1 MGIVMHTV
9 ILSLGANIGE
19 RKKNIRCAILRFS
32 SFAEVKKCSKPYRT
46 RPYGKTDQPDFINM
60 ALIAQTRLSP
70 MEVLDKIHL
79 IETELGR
86 KRTVRWGERTIDIDI
101 IFYDSDIISIKD
113 LIVPHPDMQNRYFV
127 LRPLLDICPEFVH
140 PVLKKTISEL
150 YNELLDTL
158 KLPSDCGAC
167 PG

>member
-1 MGIVMHTV
+1 
-9 ILSLGANIGE
+9 
-19 RKKNIRCAILRFS
+19 
-32 SFAEVKKCSKPYRT
+32 
-46 RPYGKTDQPDFINM
+46 M
-60 ALIAQTRLSP
+60 ALIAQARLSP
-70 MEVLDKIHL
+70 MEVLNKIHM

-113 LIVPHPDMQNRYFV
+113 LIIPHPDMQNRYFV

-140 PVLKKTISEL
+140 PVLKRTISEL
-150 YNELLDTL
+150 YDELLNTL
-158 KLPSDCGAC
+158 NSPSDCGAC